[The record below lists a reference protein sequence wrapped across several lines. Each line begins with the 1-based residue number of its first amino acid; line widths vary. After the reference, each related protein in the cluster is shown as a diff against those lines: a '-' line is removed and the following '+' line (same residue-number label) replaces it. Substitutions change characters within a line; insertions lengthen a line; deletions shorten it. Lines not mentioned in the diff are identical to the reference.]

1 MMFFNGASEF
11 DSLIFGTVSIEE
23 LQTGGSLDVMSA
35 YLYDKHVLYWI
46 ICSS

>member
-23 LQTGGSLDVMSA
+23 LQAGWVS
-35 YLYDKHVLYWI
+35 
-46 ICSS
+46 